1 MIMGENLRNRAIQ
14 YYISK
19 GLSPQAAAGIVGML
33 MSESSLSPDSVN
45 ASSGAYGLAQWL
57 GPRKKELFRRYGS
70 KPTFDNQLDY
80 TWYEMNNTHKNALKH
95 LNAAQTPEDAAKAAF
110 GYYAFMTGPEGAIKE
125 MEKYGQNGKASL
137 AQKIKYANDVYNW
150 AKDNTFVVHPRFE
163 KYQNPN
169 GKVEK
174 TYIADTLPEVVVTGN
189 RPKLT
194 LPSISQSQEQAMAKQ
209 LLSASG
215 FNPDMP
221 MWEQYTPSY
230 RPLVMPQHYEDGTE
244 GNLPTQ
250 NFGDWQKGWLRNRR
264 KQIQE
269 NAQSFVESMP
279 GLESL
284 SPEQKQD
291 MILEAESY
299 MYPGQ
304 HPEIQQRTPVQNEK
318 IKSIQQKYGYMPS
331 HISPMSPQIDQD
343 QYQKEYDHLQNFRYQ
358 YGLDPTKTITPDM
371 IKKWRQDGTL
381 SKENYNFYPDE
392 MLLEYFNEVAANP
405 TGDLKKKWVNRAF
418 GPNRAKL
425 IIGPHYANI
434 KTPRFVLV

>member
-1 MIMGENLRNRAIQ
+1 MGENLRNRALQ

-45 ASSGAYGLAQWL
+45 TSSGAYGLAQWL
-57 GPRKKELFRRYGS
+57 GPRKRELFRRYGP

-80 TWYEMNNTHKNALKH
+80 TWYEMNNTHKNALKY

-137 AQKIKYANDVYNW
+137 AQKIKYANDVYNL
-150 AKDNTFVVHPRFE
+150 AKGNTLVVPPRYE

-174 TYIADTLPEVVVTGN
+174 TYIADTLPELVVTGN
-189 RPKLT
+189 SPKLT

-230 RPLVMPQHYEDGTE
+230 RPLVIPQHYEDGKE
-244 GNLPTQ
+244 GQNADATWHENWLSGRQEQLNENLS
-250 NFGDWQKGWLRNRR
+250 LRPRYKYMNSWDLQH
-264 KQIQE
+264 QIE
-269 NAQSFVESMP
+269 RLKTTPEYSGSLSDGTYGVTTNHTITYDDAQINKDAGIRVD
-279 GLESL
+279 L
-284 SPEQKQD
+284 SPESVRVHERTHALQPLPQEDKIMRIGGNNTTENPYTDKPSEIYAGLMEQRYRLGLSPEYKVTLEDIKQW
-291 MILEAESY
+291 
-299 MYPGQ
+299 
-304 HPEIQQRTPVQNEK
+304 RNEK
-318 IKSIQQKYGYMPS
+318 KLNMYLENKS
-331 HISPMSPQIDQD
+331 
-343 QYQKEYDHLQNFRYQ
+343 
-358 YGLDPTKTITPDM
+358 
-371 IKKWRQDGTL
+371 
-381 SKENYNFYPDE
+381 DE
-392 MLLEYFNEVAANP
+392 ILLRYFNEVAYNP
-405 TGDLKKKWVNRAF
+405 TPRL
-418 GPNRAKL
+418 
-425 IIGPHYANI
+425 NI
-434 KTPRFVLV
+434 PDIT